1 MRFLAFKLI
10 GINIAVGCSSI
21 ISFRIQHLKV
31 NWFDNYNDECK
42 YSLRNN
48 KLPMY
53 KLSNA

>member
-21 ISFRIQHLKV
+21 ISFRTQYLKV

-42 YSLRNN
+42 YSLGND

-53 KLSNA
+53 NLSNT